1 MTKQIVRKQLR
12 DKRNALS
19 QQEQGD
25 AELQIALQLKALVTA
40 NSNVAGYLA
49 NDGEVNLGAAFQ
61 VLREQQCKVSLPI
74 LHPFRKG
81 YLLFQ
86 HFDDNTVMTHNKF
99 NISEPKLSSVD
110 AVAIA
115 TLDYILMPLVGFD
128 SQGNRLGMGGGFY
141 DRTLS
146 RLFTLE
152 KPPVLIGI
160 AHDCQQVE
168 SLVTEPWDIPLNAI
182 VTPTKTLKISV

>member
-1 MTKQIVRKQLR
+1 MTKQTVRKQLR

-25 AELQIALQLKALVTA
+25 AELQIALQLKALVAA

-61 VLREQQCKVSLPI
+61 ALREQQCKVSLPI

-86 HFDDNTVMTHNKF
+86 HFDHNTVMTHNKF

-146 RLFTLE
+146 RLYTLE